1 MDKRILQKYP
11 PNAENLLFALHDI
24 QDAEKENYLSE
35 EDLKNIADYFNL
47 PLSKV
52 MGVATFYSMYS
63 LKPRGKFIIRICES
77 APCHVAGA
85 LNVINEFINVLGL
98 EKVGETTK
106 DKLFTVETSACLGV
120 CGVAPACMI
129 NDVVYGNLTK
139 DKIKQIV
146 DDLRAKGGSN
156 V

>member
-1 MDKRILQKYP
+1 M
-11 PNAENLLFALHDI
+11 
-24 QDAEKENYLSE
+24 
-35 EDLKNIADYFNL
+35 

-63 LKPRGKFIIRICES
+63 LKPRGKFIIRVCES
-77 APCHVAGA
+77 APCHVVGA
-85 LNVINEFINVLGL
+85 LNVVNEFINLLGL